1 MITDMKQNIFRKCG
15 LVMGAALLTI
25 SSTLL
30 TACHDGDWDAPASY
44 ADAQASYGN
53 KELKETNVIT
63 IEQLKTTYASVISD
77 GTQQQVTKDTQ
88 IKGVVIGN
96 DAGGNIYKS
105 VYLQDATG
113 VIQLCI
119 NRSNTSVYLP
129 VGQTVLVEL
138 NGLYVGSYGK
148 QPQIGGGSYVSG
160 NYVNLSR
167 MEQAVWMQHF
177 KLVGK
182 TDGTLETVTP
192 IEVKAVATGSSVRII
207 RLDDG
212 TALNIEKDCGRLV
225 TLRDIELGEADGTST
240 YATATATTNRSF
252 KDINSGAL
260 ALRTSNYA
268 DFALAVMPTG
278 KLDITGILGRYNN
291 GWQLLLRTE
300 ADEAES
306 KGEVSV
312 PEGLKSEPAGDGTA
326 TNPYNVAAVTAYTM
340 GLGADVQSGEVYATG
355 IVTEVSDIDI
365 TGTYGNATYLIAD
378 DSAGETGT
386 FQIYRGYGLNGEKFN
401 AAGATIIKKGDV
413 VVIKGKVVNYKGNT
427 PQFAQG
433 STIVSIN

>member
-192 IEVKAVATGSSVRII
+192 IEVKAVATGSSPNVH
-207 RLDDG
+207 
-212 TALNIEKDCGRLV
+212 E
-225 TLRDIELGEADGTST
+225 E
-240 YATATATTNRSF
+240 
-252 KDINSGAL
+252 
-260 ALRTSNYA
+260 
-268 DFALAVMPTG
+268 
-278 KLDITGILGRYNN
+278 
-291 GWQLLLRTE
+291 
-300 ADEAES
+300 DEAEKS
-306 KGEVSV
+306 RLSSLV
-312 PEGLKSEPAGDGTA
+312 PVRGFYRVRTTESDLSLLF
-326 TNPYNVAAVTAYTM
+326 VTLLAFARS
-340 GLGADVQSGEVYATG
+340 GA
-355 IVTEVSDIDI
+355 SDDR
-365 TGTYGNATYLIAD
+365 GGN
-378 DSAGETGT
+378 
-386 FQIYRGYGLNGEKFN
+386 FK
-401 AAGATIIKKGDV
+401 
-413 VVIKGKVVNYKGNT
+413 
-427 PQFAQG
+427 
-433 STIVSIN
+433 TIVNTARKLSGT